1 MASPY
6 RRVILKLSGEALGL
20 DGKLFCH
27 EKFEQVAR
35 MLIDIQ
41 HTGVELAVV
50 IGGGNVWRGRRGAA
64 MRMGTVAADQMGML
78 ATLQNCLYMRDTLD
92 HLGARAVVMSGVDI
106 PRFAESYNTVAAIE
120 HLRAGRILFLACGLG
135 NPCFSTDSAVV
146 LRAIELECD
155 AILMAKNIDGVYTAD
170 PHVDPSATLIP
181 RITYAELREMA
192 FMGASVL
199 HEESILPV
207 KEKGISLNIRN
218 TNRPDEPG
226 TFIVEHIESE
236 SELERPITGIAGRR
250 NFTILTVLKR
260 NMNASTTLC
269 NALEILDRYHAS
281 VEHITLGLDSFALVV
296 SSAALENTLYDVI
309 ADIQKTCRPD
319 DARVQDGIAL
329 VAAVGRKMP
338 ARPGTSGKLFQALGE
353 HGLNIRTIAQGADEL
368 SIIVGV
374 ENCDFEKAIR
384 VLYDGFTG

>member
-27 EKFEQVAR
+27 EKFETTAR

-41 HTGVELAVV
+41 RTGVELAVV

-64 MRMGTVAADQMGML
+64 MLMGTVAADQMGML

-155 AILMAKNIDGVYTAD
+155 AILMAKNIDGVYTSD
-170 PHVDPSATLIP
+170 PHIDPSATLIP
-181 RITYAELREMA
+181 RITYAEAAERDLRVMDAAAFIMLRENA
-192 FMGASVL
+192 VPVVRVFGLEPPDNVLKVLAGDPMG
-199 HEESILPV
+199 
-207 KEKGISLNIRN
+207 
-218 TNRPDEPG
+218 
-226 TFIVEHIESE
+226 
-236 SELERPITGIAGRR
+236 
-250 NFTILTVLKR
+250 TILTR
-260 NMNASTTLC
+260 
-269 NALEILDRYHAS
+269 E
-281 VEHITLGLDSFALVV
+281 
-296 SSAALENTLYDVI
+296 
-309 ADIQKTCRPD
+309 
-319 DARVQDGIAL
+319 
-329 VAAVGRKMP
+329 
-338 ARPGTSGKLFQALGE
+338 
-353 HGLNIRTIAQGADEL
+353 
-368 SIIVGV
+368 
-374 ENCDFEKAIR
+374 
-384 VLYDGFTG
+384 

>member
-92 HLGARAVVMSGVDI
+92 HLGARAVVMS
-106 PRFAESYNTVAAIE
+106 
-120 HLRAGRILFLACGLG
+120 RILFLACGLG

-181 RITYAELREMA
+181 RITYAEAAERDLRVMDAAAFIMLRENA
-192 FMGASVL
+192 VPVVRVFGLEPPDNVLKVLAGDPMG
-199 HEESILPV
+199 
-207 KEKGISLNIRN
+207 
-218 TNRPDEPG
+218 
-226 TFIVEHIESE
+226 
-236 SELERPITGIAGRR
+236 
-250 NFTILTVLKR
+250 TILTR
-260 NMNASTTLC
+260 
-269 NALEILDRYHAS
+269 D
-281 VEHITLGLDSFALVV
+281 
-296 SSAALENTLYDVI
+296 
-309 ADIQKTCRPD
+309 
-319 DARVQDGIAL
+319 
-329 VAAVGRKMP
+329 
-338 ARPGTSGKLFQALGE
+338 
-353 HGLNIRTIAQGADEL
+353 
-368 SIIVGV
+368 
-374 ENCDFEKAIR
+374 
-384 VLYDGFTG
+384 